1 MIELLITIV
10 VFAIVFGLIFWLVRI
25 LPLPEP
31 FAQIV
36 QVAVVLIC
44 ILLLLGVVF
53 GGVAIPHT
61 RWSLK

>member
-1 MIELLITIV
+1 MIDLLITIII
-10 VFAIVFGLIFWLVRI
+10 FAVVFGLIFWLVKM
-25 LPLPEP
+25 LPLPAP
-31 FAQIV
+31 FGQIV

-61 RWSLK
+61 RWGLK